1 MGQSRWEA
9 LQEAWTRARP
19 RPERERE
26 KTTTATKD
34 DADDD
39 HGDEDTRNQQ
49 LLSVLYIYPFNFL
62 SQLSL
67 GRSTITL
74 LFQDK
79 MRYGELM

>member
-19 RPERERE
+19 GQRERE
-26 KTTTATKD
+26 KTMTND
-34 DADDD
+34 DADDG
-39 HGDEDTRNQQ
+39 HSDEDTRNQQ
-49 LLSVLYIYPFNFL
+49 LLSALYIYPFNYL

-79 MRYGELM
+79 TRYGELM